1 MAMGAPDQAA
11 RAERLA
17 RLIQIGETFAR
28 PNADDVDKQARF
40 PREAIDAL
48 RAERLLGVAV
58 PEEFG
63 GAGASLWELS
73 DMCFQLGKHCSAS
86 AMVLAMHHI
95 QVACLVRHGQ
105 RSLRLRE
112 LLSELAGEQR
122 LIASVTSEVGIGG
135 DMRSSIAAVRTNGD
149 RFALD
154 KEASTISYGE
164 HADWLLVTARRTPD
178 APANDQAL
186 VLVTRGDYQLERTG
200 SWDTLGM
207 RGTCSPSFKLQ
218 STGSTGQIV
227 PVPFGD
233 VASATMVPFSHVL
246 WGSVWLGIASDALSR
261 SGSLVRSQARKAP
274 GTTPPSAVRLAE
286 ATTQL
291 QVMRMTLHGFIEEY
305 ERIIAEPDSE
315 RVLSTISFALK
326 ANQLK
331 VATSELV
338 VRIVTQALSICGIAG
353 YKNGG
358 PQSLG
363 RHLRDAYSA
372 ILMIAN
378 DRIHATNAA
387 LLLVHKG
394 E

>member
-1 MAMGAPDQAA
+1 MNGDDSTARSERVSRISRIGDTIA
-11 RAERLA
+11 RAH
-17 RLIQIGETFAR
+17 
-28 PNADDVDKQARF
+28 ADDVDKQARF
-40 PREAIDAL
+40 PSETLAAL
-48 RAERLLGVAV
+48 RKERLLGVAV
-58 PEEFG
+58 PAAYG
-63 GAGASLWELS
+63 GDGASLWELS

-105 RSLRLRE
+105 GSPRLCE
-112 LLSELAGEQR
+112 LLEELAAEQR

-135 DMRSSIAAVRTNGD
+135 DMRSSIAAVQANGD

-154 KEASTISYGE
+154 KDASTISYGE
-164 HADWLLVTARRTPD
+164 HADWLLVTARRTKD
-178 APANDQAL
+178 APANDQSL
-186 VLVTRGDYQLERTG
+186 VLLTKGDYTLERTG
-200 SWDTLGM
+200 TWDTLGM
-207 RGTCSPSFKLQ
+207 RGTCSPGFKLS
-218 STGSTGQIV
+218 STGPVGQIV
-227 PVPFGD
+227 PAAFGD
-233 VASATMVPFSHVL
+233 VASSTMVPYSHVL
-246 WGSVWLGIASDALSR
+246 WGSVWLGLATDAVAR
-261 SGSLVRSQARKAP
+261 AGSLVRSQARKAP
-274 GTTPPSAVRLAE
+274 GTVPPSAVRLAE

-291 QVMRMTLHGFIEEY
+291 QVMRQTLHGFIEEY
-305 ERIIAEPDSE
+305 ESLANRPDASAA
-315 RVLSTISFALK
+315 LSTIGFALK

-331 VATSELV
+331 VAASELV
-338 VRIVTQALSICGIAG
+338 VKIVTQALSICGIAG
-353 YKNGG
+353 YKNGT